1 MMATFFSTAARSLGH
16 AAMWLLG
23 RALRSTG
30 SVVVH
35 SLKWMYIGAMIC
47 AGGFAMYM
55 LIETAVGAGTP
66 TASPPKSPSTW
77 KSA

>member
-1 MMATFFSTAARSLGH
+1 MMARFFSTAARSLWRAGI
-16 AAMWLLG
+16 WLLG
-23 RALRSTG
+23 RALRSAG
-30 SVVVH
+30 AAVVH

-55 LIETAVGAGTP
+55 LIETAVGAFAP
-66 TASPPKSPSTW
+66 TASPPKSPSVW